1 MRLFQSRWCCKLFY
15 NTFYISC
22 HLQFCRFHF
31 IVFNSHLFRLISK
44 AGSKI
49 SKICANF
56 PNHFLQIIS
65 RMYACTKFW
74 IYEWENTH
82 SLNPSPNSVAVQK
95 CRYLAD
101 NLLSFSFILNLN
113 AFFMMSPGDVPLSPF
128 ASFPFEVLYIWISRF
143 TAPPRHVH
151 RQLPISIYNLF
162 LSTFSTKHN
171 KTEGGEP
178 RCWRG
183 GEHSHEHCPW
193 TSPHL
198 HPPVL

>member
-1 MRLFQSRWCCKLFY
+1 
-15 NTFYISC
+15 
-22 HLQFCRFHF
+22 
-31 IVFNSHLFRLISK
+31 
-44 AGSKI
+44 
-49 SKICANF
+49 
-56 PNHFLQIIS
+56 
-65 RMYACTKFW
+65 MYCKFW

-82 SLNPSPNSVAVQK
+82 SLNSSPNSVAVQK

-183 GEHSHEHCPW
+183 ANTATNIVHELLLISIPQCYRQTIPSIRSGRGHGVNRRRNALGRKYCSAM
-193 TSPHL
+193 TQK
-198 HPPVL
+198 